1 MRSASFLVSLVL
13 ALAVAPFVQAAGVDP
28 AVATPVQRDQAQSIY
43 ARGKAKFDKGDY
55 PGALLEF
62 QNSLEIVASPNTR
75 LYAARCFDKMGR
87 LVDAYVEYGRAAIE
101 AKEHAHED
109 GRYAKAADAATAER
123 KLLSPRLGF
132 LQFKI
137 INANDQTKLIVGR
150 EEIRH
155 AAWAEDVPVMPGE
168 IEVVLDTPGTAPSKS
183 KIIVAAGAHVPLP
196 LDASAPS
203 NGASVSATPTLAP
216 EEGSSMKWTLPAAV
230 VSGGVAVGG
239 LLTFIVAGA
248 ISRSTFSDLQQAC
261 GSAPC
266 PPSRAS
272 DVSAGKTQQTVANV
286 GLAITAVGA
295 VAGGVFLALYFTH
308 KDAAQ
313 TAPTTEIVLGPTEL
327 GLRTSF

>member
-1 MRSASFLVSLVL
+1 
-13 ALAVAPFVQAAGVDP
+13 
-28 AVATPVQRDQAQSIY
+28 
-43 ARGKAKFDKGDY
+43 
-55 PGALLEF
+55 
-62 QNSLEIVASPNTR
+62 
-75 LYAARCFDKMGR
+75 
-87 LVDAYVEYGRAAIE
+87 
-101 AKEHAHED
+101 
-109 GRYAKAADAATAER
+109 
-123 KLLSPRLGF
+123 
-132 LQFKI
+132 
-137 INANDQTKLIVGR
+137 
-150 EEIRH
+150 
-155 AAWAEDVPVMPGE
+155 
-168 IEVVLDTPGTAPSKS
+168 
-183 KIIVAAGAHVPLP
+183 
-196 LDASAPS
+196 
-203 NGASVSATPTLAP
+203 
-216 EEGSSMKWTLPAAV
+216 MKWTLPAAV